1 MGPCKNIPLK
11 FVPKWP
17 LIYGAKFQN
26 CFIKFETSF
35 LDFAQFVPLCCTKN
49 SSKSIRFF
57 SDAWNFITPI
67 NQFAKRRETRTEIEK
82 KQIKI
87 KKKARCFKSFFF
99 LPFSTFSPTNANNTH
114 IIGFFF
120 NIKETK
126 TNIKSQNLC
135 YHFDHFWTFLGKQ
148 IFPR

>member
-67 NQFAKRRETRTEIEK
+67 NQFAKRRETWTEIEK

-99 LPFSTFSPTNANNTH
+99 AFFYIFPHQCQQHTHYWLLLQHKRNKNKHKMSEFMLPFWSHLDFIS
-114 IIGFFF
+114 
-120 NIKETK
+120 
-126 TNIKSQNLC
+126 
-135 YHFDHFWTFLGKQ
+135 
-148 IFPR
+148 